1 MNFFLQSRADVDS
14 STKFM
19 EDNGYVTS
27 GLSCKNWETYH
38 VLPYL
43 KDGNILDMGS
53 SGSIVLENAVKKKL
67 VGLKT
72 GIDLDYPINVSS
84 PEGINLMRGDLMDTG
99 LPDGL
104 YNFVT
109 SLSVLEHEVDF
120 TKFAKEVSRLL
131 QNGGSLF
138 VSFDYAPEKIDT
150 SLTRLYSL
158 KWNILCKQ
166 DVIELVRICGEHELE
181 LSGEIDWTTNEM
193 VINPRYCSPAQGVEY
208 TFGILHFI
216 KK

>member
-14 STKFM
+14 ATKFM

-27 GLSCKNWETYH
+27 GLSCKNWETYC

-43 KDGNILDMGS
+43 RDGNILDMGS
-53 SGSIVLENAVKKKL
+53 SGSILLENAVKKKL

-72 GIDLDYPINVSS
+72 GIDLEYPINVGS
-84 PEGINLMRGDLMDTG
+84 PEGINLMRGDLMNTG
-99 LPDGL
+99 LPDSL
-104 YNFVT
+104 YDIVT
-109 SLSVLEHEVDF
+109 SLSVLEHEVDY
-120 TKFAKEVSRLL
+120 TSFAKEVSRLL
-131 QNGGSLF
+131 KSGGSLF
-138 VSFDYAPEKIDT
+138 VSFDYAHERIDT

-158 KWNILCKQ
+158 RWNILSKE
-166 DVIELVRICGEHELE
+166 DVIQLVQICKENGLE
-181 LSGEIDWTTNEM
+181 ITSEIDWTTDEM
-193 VINPRYCSPAQGVEY
+193 VINPAYCSPAQGVSY

>member
-1 MNFFLQSRADVDS
+1 MNFFLQSRSAVDDA
-14 STKFM
+14 TKFM

-27 GLSCKNWETYH
+27 GLSCKNWETYC

-43 KDGNILDMGS
+43 RDGNILDMGS
-53 SGSIVLENAVKKKL
+53 SGSILLENAVKKKL

-72 GIDLDYPINVSS
+72 GIDLDYPVSVSS
-84 PEGINLMRGDLMDTG
+84 PEGINLMKGDLMETG

-109 SLSVLEHEVDF
+109 SLSVLEHEVDYN
-120 TKFAKEVSRLL
+120 KFAKETSRLL
-131 QNGGSLF
+131 QQGGSLF

-166 DVIELVRICGEHELE
+166 DVIDLVKICAEYGLE
-181 LSGEIDWTTNEM
+181 ITTDIDWTTNEM
-193 VINPRYCSPAQGVEY
+193 VINPRYCSPANCEY